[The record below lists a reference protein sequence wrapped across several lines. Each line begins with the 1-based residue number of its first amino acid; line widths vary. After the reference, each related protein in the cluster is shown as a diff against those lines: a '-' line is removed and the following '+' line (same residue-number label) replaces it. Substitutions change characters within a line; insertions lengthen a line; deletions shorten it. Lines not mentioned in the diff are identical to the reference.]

1 MVKQQTLREE
11 LVEGVVEEVSYRSD
25 DGRFSVLRLSRD
37 PNKPFTAVGELGL
50 SSVGETLRLRGR
62 WKEHKSFGAQFRVT
76 SFTPVVPTSAQGI
89 VRYLGSGLIP
99 GIGKRLAERLVERF
113 GLRTLDVI
121 VGQSKK
127 LREVEGIGKR
137 RAEAISE
144 AVRSRR
150 DEAETLSFLHSVGL
164 GPAMAR
170 KLLDSLGHDAAR
182 LLRDDP
188 YLVAERFPGLGFRTA
203 DNIGRAVGIGVDD
216 PRRAAG
222 AALHVLARGADS
234 GHVYLSEDELVDQCF
249 SLEIPRARVL
259 EVLPALEEQR
269 LLVRE
274 EDRLYPPPLHRAE
287 TRVAAHLH
295 ELSRPRK
302 HKDTSVAEKAIEAF
316 PLSAT
321 QREAVIASLNHGLMV
336 LTGGPGTGK
345 TTTVKAIVAAQQALG
360 RRIFLA
366 APTGRAA
373 KRLAEATGSE
383 ARTLHRMLE
392 WTPATGGFR
401 KDASDPL
408 DAEVILVDEAS
419 MLNLQLADHLL
430 QAVAPSSRLIFVG
443 DVDQLPPVGAG
454 HVLRDVIASEQ
465 GHLVRLQEVFRQAQ
479 ESAIVRGAHA
489 ILRGDLPEPTAP
501 HTKGTGDLFF
511 VKARDPEK
519 IAQRLLEIMSRVAKS
534 YGLDPRNDVQVLV
547 PMRRGSLGTERLNVL
562 LQKAMNPNANPERPG
577 SLQPGDK
584 VMQLKND
591 YDRDVFNGDLGTVRR
606 VDGGITYIEVDGR
619 EVKYPIDDL
628 DALTLAYAS
637 TVHKVQGSEFPAVVV
652 LLHGSHHVLLSRAL
666 IYTAVTRAKGLAV
679 LLGDPSAFQKA
690 VRNAD
695 AYDVN
700 STLAGRLRAKAEQ
713 RF

>member
-1 MVKQQTLREE
+1 
-11 LVEGVVEEVSYRSD
+11 
-25 DGRFSVLRLSRD
+25 
-37 PNKPFTAVGELGL
+37 
-50 SSVGETLRLRGR
+50 
-62 WKEHKSFGAQFRVT
+62 
-76 SFTPVVPTSAQGI
+76 
-89 VRYLGSGLIP
+89 
-99 GIGKRLAERLVERF
+99 
-113 GLRTLDVI
+113 
-121 VGQSKK
+121 
-127 LREVEGIGKR
+127 
-137 RAEAISE
+137 
-144 AVRSRR
+144 
-150 DEAETLSFLHSVGL
+150 
-164 GPAMAR
+164 
-170 KLLDSLGHDAAR
+170 
-182 LLRDDP
+182 
-188 YLVAERFPGLGFRTA
+188 
-203 DNIGRAVGIGVDD
+203 
-216 PRRAAG
+216 
-222 AALHVLARGADS
+222 
-234 GHVYLSEDELVDQCF
+234 
-249 SLEIPRARVL
+249 
-259 EVLPALEEQR
+259 
-269 LLVRE
+269 
-274 EDRLYPPPLHRAE
+274 
-287 TRVAAHLH
+287 
-295 ELSRPRK
+295 
-302 HKDTSVAEKAIEAF
+302 
-316 PLSAT
+316 
-321 QREAVIASLNHGLMV
+321 MV

-489 ILRGDLPEPTAP
+489 ILRGDLPEPTTP

-652 LLHGSHHVLLSRAL
+652 LLHGSHHVLLGRAL

-713 RF
+713 RI